1 MLEKGKFFHQPCGG
15 KPEKTQIIDLKK
27 LFQHIVYWLL
37 LLMSDFQTRSP
48 IWPAIWNKRLLC
60 CAVVGLLTK
69 KALNYDCLFA
79 TTYGKKYF
87 AVQWQ
92 IKSFMQWLR
101 VKVMKVGSVTYCNPF
116 IQKTLHDFQHFF
128 TKLHSQ
134 ENQGGEYQK
143 RFRQSVCAQVAAC
156 LAVVTLIKACQQN
169 LDITQ

>member
-1 MLEKGKFFHQPCGG
+1 MGPIGSGQPQIGFKFVQPYNVFNKPKLTKFEPNFGLGWAPRIQIRVELGRTNFSSTLHRKARKNKNSKKFFQP
-15 KPEKTQIIDLKK
+15 
-27 LFQHIVYWLL
+27 IVYWLL

-92 IKSFMQWLR
+92 IKSFMQWLKIR
-101 VKVMKVGSVTYCNPF
+101 PVMAAH
-116 IQKTLHDFQHFF
+116 QDF
-128 TKLHSQ
+128 
-134 ENQGGEYQK
+134 
-143 RFRQSVCAQVAAC
+143 
-156 LAVVTLIKACQQN
+156 
-169 LDITQ
+169 